1 MGEMKKVM
9 GKWGMKMHLGK
20 TKVMMVSRTE
30 EDCNLNTEGKDIETV
45 KKLKYQGNDQLRWV
59 M

>member
-1 MGEMKKVM
+1 MKKVM